1 MSAVNFPAICA
12 AHNLTNLE
20 VSYRTGEGI
29 SPWGAT
35 AHGVGI
41 GIGQHGC
48 TFGYGNTPLEA
59 VDACIAS
66 ALAYRDA
73 RGIVTDA
80 AEVVFES

>member
-20 VSYRTGEGI
+20 VSYRTDEGI

-41 GIGQHGC
+41 GQHGC
-48 TFGYGNTPLEA
+48 TFGYGDTPLEA

-66 ALAYRDA
+66 ALAHRA
-73 RGIVTDA
+73 ERGVATA
-80 AEVVFES
+80 PAEVVFES